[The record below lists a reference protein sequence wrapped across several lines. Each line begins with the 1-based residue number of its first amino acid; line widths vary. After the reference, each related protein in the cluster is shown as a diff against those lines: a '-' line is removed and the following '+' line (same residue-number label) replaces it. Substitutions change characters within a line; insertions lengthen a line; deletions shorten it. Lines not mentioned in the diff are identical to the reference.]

1 AKSEVRNDTKH
12 YLLILFLLPSLFSC
26 AGAPPSVQPQVNSLI
41 VADRADRAIALLES
55 QKEAYGP
62 NNELLYLL
70 DKSFVYH
77 LAQKY
82 SESIKYFARAHEKF
96 DEFYTKSI
104 HKGLET
110 WIINDYSAL
119 YHGEDFEHV
128 LINVFQALNYAVLN
142 NFEDALVEARQVD
155 SKLSVINSQYAPK
168 QKNVYREDA
177 FARLLMGIL
186 YETGQNP
193 QDDNDAFIS
202 YRKAAQI
209 YSRDYFPNYGLPL
222 PQVLKENIL
231 AAAKFMGTAEFNE
244 YRQKF
249 SDSSFLNLE
258 EKKKKAQVYLIQYN
272 GLAPIKIQ
280 FSLPIPLPGGIITK
294 LAFPQYH
301 ERFYEIKSSML
312 TAQDSYHRNV
322 QAATELVE
330 DISKIAIKNLDNR
343 KFRVIAKAIAR
354 PIGKYLLEKTGEEAI
369 QRKYGKTASGGFV
382 IASSLFNLYSEQADL
397 RSWQTLPAEI
407 RLARLILEPG
417 AYDFSLDNFDADKIL
432 IEGRAL
438 GTMEL
443 KAGDIK
449 FLLVRTVK

>member
-1 AKSEVRNDTKH
+1 MNFPLFH
-12 YLLILFLLPSLFSC
+12 ICLLLLLGSLSSC
-26 AGAPPSVQPQVNSLI
+26 ASAPPSVQPQVNSLI
-41 VADRADRAIALLES
+41 VANKADRALALLDS

-70 DKSFVYH
+70 DKALVLH
-77 LAQKY
+77 LAQRY
-82 SESIKYFARAHEKF
+82 SESIKYFEKAQEKF
-96 DEFYTKSI
+96 DELYTKSI
-104 HKGLET
+104 SIGLET
-110 WIINDYSAL
+110 WVINDYLAP

-128 LINVFQALNYAVLN
+128 LVNIFQALNYAVLN

-155 SKLSVINSQYAPK
+155 SKLSLINSQYALN

-186 YETGQNP
+186 YETGKNP

-202 YRKAAQI
+202 YCKAVKI
-209 YSRDYFPNYGLPL
+209 YSRDYSLNYCVPL
-222 PQVLKENIL
+222 PQILKENIL
-231 AAAKFMGTAEFNE
+231 AAAKFMGPEEFNE

-249 SDSSFLNLE
+249 SDSSFLNLK
-258 EKKKKAQVYLIQYN
+258 EKNKKVQVYLIQYN
-272 GLAPIKIQ
+272 GLVPIKTQ
-280 FSLPIPLPGGIITK
+280 FSFPIPLPGGIITK

-301 ERFYEIKSSML
+301 ERLYEIKSSML
-312 TAQDSYHRNV
+312 TAKDSHYQNV
-322 QAATELVE
+322 QTTTELAE
-330 DISKIAIKNLDNR
+330 DIAKIAIKNLDNR

-354 PIGKYLLEKTGEEAI
+354 PVEKYFLEKTGEEVI
-369 QRKYGKTASGGFV
+369 QKKYGKTASGGFQ

-407 RLARLILEPG
+407 RIARLILEPG
-417 AYDFSLDNFDADKIL
+417 VYDFSLDNFDADKIL
-432 IEGRAL
+432 IEQRSL
-438 GTMEL
+438 GKMEL